1 MEYKNNFYKFTIE
14 TKLKFMKII
23 LYGKQGHAHTVA
35 FKNFFKMAEVVFEY
49 KDIFKD
55 EHAKSHTKSLYE
67 GQLKFPTLFV
77 DDAIYLTPS
86 SDEFNSIM
94 KDLKLRG

>member
-1 MEYKNNFYKFTIE
+1 
-14 TKLKFMKII
+14 MKIT

-35 FKNFFKMAEVVFEY
+35 FKNFFRMAEVAFDY

-55 EHAKSHTKSLYE
+55 EQAKSHTRDLYD

-77 DDAIYLTPS
+77 GDEVYLTPS
-86 SDEFNSIM
+86 SDEFNNIM

>member
-1 MEYKNNFYKFTIE
+1 
-14 TKLKFMKII
+14 MKIT

-35 FKNFFKMAEVVFEY
+35 FKNFFRMAEIKFDY
-49 KDIFKD
+49 IDIFKD
-55 EHAKSHTKSLYE
+55 EAAKSHTKDLYS

-77 DDAIYLTPS
+77 DDEVYLTPT
-86 SDEFNSIM
+86 SDDFNSIM

>member
-1 MEYKNNFYKFTIE
+1 
-14 TKLKFMKII
+14 MKIT

-35 FKNFFKMAEVVFEY
+35 FKNFLRMAEVAFDY
-49 KDIFKD
+49 KDISKD
-55 EHAKSHTKSLYE
+55 EQAKSHTRDLYD

-77 DDAIYLTPS
+77 DDEVYLTPS
-86 SDEFNSIM
+86 SDDFNSIM

>member
-1 MEYKNNFYKFTIE
+1 
-14 TKLKFMKII
+14 MKIT

-35 FKNFFKMAEVVFEY
+35 FKNFFRMAEVAFDY

-55 EHAKSHTKSLYE
+55 EQAKSHTRDLYD

-77 DDAIYLTPS
+77 NDEIYLTPS
-86 SDEFNSIM
+86 SDEFNNIM

>member
-1 MEYKNNFYKFTIE
+1 
-14 TKLKFMKII
+14 MKIT

-35 FKNFFKMAEVVFEY
+35 FKNFLRTSDVDFEY
-49 KDIFKD
+49 IDVLKND
-55 EHAKSHTKSLYE
+55 EAKVHTKKLYD

-77 DDAIYLTPS
+77 DDKVFLTPS
-86 SDEFNSIM
+86 SDDFNNIM

>member
-1 MEYKNNFYKFTIE
+1 
-14 TKLKFMKII
+14 MKIT

-35 FKNFFKMAEVVFEY
+35 FKNFFRMAEVAFDY

-55 EHAKSHTKSLYE
+55 EQAKSHTRDLYD
-67 GQLKFPTLFV
+67 GQLKFPTLFIN
-77 DDAIYLTPS
+77 DEIYLTPS
-86 SDEFNSIM
+86 SDEFNNIM

>member
-1 MEYKNNFYKFTIE
+1 MYQERRE
-14 TKLKFMKII
+14 DMKIT

-35 FKNFFKMAEVVFEY
+35 FKNFLRTSDVDFEY
-49 KDIFKD
+49 VEVLKDSKAK
-55 EHAKSHTKSLYE
+55 EHTRELYD
-67 GQLKFPTLFV
+67 GVLKFPTLFV
-77 DDAIYLTPS
+77 DERVYLTPT